1 MDDGLRYLA
10 AVALALLLLGLV
22 ALAVADPYEGPLVVS
37 FDAQHS
43 LRALDLLGGL
53 VIAGATA
60 LTWMV
65 ALTWQ
70 RRNITAATHTA
81 TWKTLDHGR
90 RGEWSGGR
98 SR

>member
-1 MDDGLRYLA
+1 MDAGLRYLA
-10 AVALALLLLGLV
+10 AVALAFLLLGL
-22 ALAVADPYEGPLVVS
+22 AARAVADPYEGPLVVS

-43 LRALDLLGGL
+43 LRALDLVGGL
-53 VIAGATA
+53 VIAGATT
-60 LTWMV
+60 LTWIV

-70 RRNITAATHTA
+70 RRNTAATTHIA
-81 TWKTLDHGR
+81 AWKTLDHGP